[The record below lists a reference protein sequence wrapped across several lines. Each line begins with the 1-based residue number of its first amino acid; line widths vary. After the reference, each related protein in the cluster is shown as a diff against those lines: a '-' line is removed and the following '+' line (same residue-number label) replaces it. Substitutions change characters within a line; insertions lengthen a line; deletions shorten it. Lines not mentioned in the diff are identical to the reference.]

1 MWKTRQRRRSTLV
14 EELNLETDLIGQ
26 STDPTSELMTREQLR
41 TAIKLVRNLQLENW
55 IRFPIFAKHNKEVIA
70 ARFMKIVEKM
80 DEMIP
85 AQPPIDY
92 TTYQTFLKTDFMKF
106 KSHYSGIEW
115 NSLVARLTRIYI
127 FYEHYKDIF
136 TTART
141 LGTLSRL
148 HLAWL

>member
-26 STDPTSELMTREQLR
+26 STDPKSELMTREQLR

-55 IRFPIFAKHNKEVIA
+55 IRFPIFAKHTEEVIA

-92 TTYQTFLKTDFMKF
+92 TTYQTF
-106 KSHYSGIEW
+106 
-115 NSLVARLTRIYI
+115 
-127 FYEHYKDIF
+127 
-136 TTART
+136 
-141 LGTLSRL
+141 
-148 HLAWL
+148 